1 MVSRFCR
8 PLWSL
13 VVLLAVCSSCTTAQ
27 EGSLRKF
34 LQNYVGSPG
43 SNEGK
48 ATGYFAAFVHLR
60 DDNTQQ
66 AIVYLTNDGWC
77 GSGGCTMLILEPTG
91 STYRVTTKVT
101 TTRPPIRVLS
111 TKTNGWHD
119 LAVRVQGGGV
129 VHAYEAK
136 LPFNGKSYPI
146 SPSMPAAKPLTTE
159 IAGEVI
165 VPASVAGE
173 PLYP

>member
-1 MVSRFCR
+1 M
-8 PLWSL
+8 
-13 VVLLAVCSSCTTAQ
+13 CSCVTAQ
-27 EGSLRKF
+27 EDSLRSF
-34 LQNYVGSPG
+34 LQNYVASPG
-43 SNEGK
+43 AKEVK
-48 ATGYFAAFVHLR
+48 ATRYFAAFVHLR
-60 DDNTQQ
+60 DDDTQQ

-77 GSGGCTMLILEPTG
+77 GSGGCTMLILEPKD
-91 STYRVTTKVT
+91 SVYRVITKITTV
-101 TTRPPIRVLS
+101 RPPIRVLS

-146 SPSMPAAKPLTTE
+146 SPSVPAAQPLKTE

-165 VPASVAGE
+165 VPAAVAGE
-173 PLYP
+173 PLFP

>member
-1 MVSRFCR
+1 
-8 PLWSL
+8 
-13 VVLLAVCSSCTTAQ
+13 VCSSYTAAQ

-34 LQNYVGSPG
+34 LQNYVGSRG
-43 SNEGK
+43 VNEGK
-48 ATGYFAAFVHLR
+48 ATRYFAAFVHLR

-66 AIVYLTNDGWC
+66 AIVYLTSDGWC
-77 GSGGCTMLILEPTG
+77 GSGGCTMLILEPKG
-91 STYRVTTKVT
+91 STYRVITKVT
-101 TTRPPIRVLS
+101 ITRPPIRVLS

-119 LAVRVQGGGV
+119 LAVRVQGGGI

-146 SPSMPAAKPLTTE
+146 NASMPAAQPLTTE
-159 IAGEVI
+159 IAGEV
-165 VPASVAGE
+165 VMPTSVAGE